1 MCSRIDIEY
10 NEKSAWSKKRWESM
24 LYEYLVTGFSHEV
37 QMHSPADVKC
47 TDEKETATTT
57 VKQIDLS
64 LYYINALK
72 GTQYRPAAAGQSAV
86 KQAYVHGKTAA
97 VYVAVKLPRYKHTA
111 AYGPV
116 KLTPAVQCDH
126 GKTSDNLAVIRNSAT
141 TTPRPPYSDAAA
153 FSRRYNAS
161 QNVRHLSPR
170 HLTPDNNHRDMDW
183 G

>member
-1 MCSRIDIEY
+1 
-10 NEKSAWSKKRWESM
+10 M

-37 QMHSPADVKC
+37 QMHSLADVKC

-97 VYVAVKLPRYKHTA
+97 VYVAVKLPKLPRYKHTA

-116 KLTPAVQCDH
+116 KSTPAVQCDH
-126 GKTSDNLAVIRNSAT
+126 GKNKRQLGRDKKLGDDHTQATVLRRCSVQSSIQRRPECTTFVPQTSD
-141 TTPRPPYSDAAA
+141 PRQQP
-153 FSRRYNAS
+153 SRHGLGLGTGAGCTR
-161 QNVRHLSPR
+161 
-170 HLTPDNNHRDMDW
+170 W
-183 G
+183 